1 VISFLKAY
9 NLSFVNYTRKK
20 QMANIDLNE
29 LNPTGSELFQDSE
42 SYLNEIN
49 EKEVDGVI
57 GGTGSFFPPFFPR
70 SVDVDIQSIVGNTVN
85 ANSKGNNNTV
95 KV

>member
-1 VISFLKAY
+1 MSFLKAY
-9 NLSFVNYTRKK
+9 NSSFVNYTRKK

-57 GGTGSFFPPFFPR
+57 GGTRFFPPFFPF
-70 SVDVDIQSIVGNTVN
+70 SKDIDIQSIVGNTVN

-95 KV
+95 KA

>member
-1 VISFLKAY
+1 
-9 NLSFVNYTRKK
+9 
-20 QMANIDLNE
+20 MANIDLNE
-29 LNPTGSELFQDSE
+29 LNPVGTGLFQDSE

-70 SVDVDIQSIVGNTVN
+70 SVDIDIQTKVGNSVN
-85 ANSKGNNNTV
+85 ANSILNNNTV